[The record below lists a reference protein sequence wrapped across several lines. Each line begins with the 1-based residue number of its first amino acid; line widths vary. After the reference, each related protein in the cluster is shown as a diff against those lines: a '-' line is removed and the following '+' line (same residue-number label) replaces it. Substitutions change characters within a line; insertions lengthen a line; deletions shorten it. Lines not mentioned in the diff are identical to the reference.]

1 MTWLREFATRIRGF
15 FGRTRLDQELDEELQ
30 THLEMLI
37 EENLRQG
44 MSPADAHKAAR
55 RSFGGLEQ
63 TKEAYRD
70 RRGFPI
76 LDSLARDVRYGLR
89 MLRRHPG
96 FTVVAV
102 LTMALGIGANTAI
115 FSVVNAVLLH
125 SFPYKDPNQLVL
137 LAEKRRGM
145 SLLALSYPDFV
156 DLHSQNHVLESV
168 GAVRRWNPNLS
179 GGGEPSR
186 LQAAMI
192 TAEIFPTLGIAPLVG
207 RSFVAEED
215 RPGAERV
222 VVLSYNFWQH
232 RYGGDVSILGQLLIL
247 DQQPY
252 TIVGVMPQRFEFW
265 SADVWAPMGLIS
277 AEINR
282 RDLHPGIFAIGRI
295 RPGATI
301 ADVRTDLGS
310 IASRLEEAY
319 PATNSQIGADAVLW
333 QDQVGR
339 ELRPALL
346 ILFSAVAFV
355 LLIAGSN
362 LAGLQLG
369 RVQVRQ
375 RELAIRSALGATR
388 WGLLRQLLVENIIL
402 ALFGGAIGLLVVV
415 LSLNSLVAMIPPGSF
430 TAEARFSVDG
440 LVLAFTLVTSL
451 AAGTLFGLVPAWEA
465 SRSNVNDLLKGGSA
479 RHRRSRYSPRLR
491 DLLITLEVA
500 VALVL
505 VASGALLVKS
515 FIRLHNVDLGFDPHH
530 VLAVAVNLPERSRDA
545 RKSADYLQAIVE
557 RVQSLPGVESA
568 SVSQALPF
576 VSAPRT
582 APTTLLD
589 RPLPQTIEEVPVFQV
604 GSVSSGY
611 FSTLRI
617 KLLHGR
623 LPGGQDGPAN
633 TPVAVINQAA
643 AKRFWENDDP
653 LGRTIQLGPP
663 EYMVE
668 GAIPPGFRFPRVQV
682 VGVVGDVKFDS
693 LDQRVEPQI
702 YTDFAQSAASN
713 GPMVWG
719 AMRIAVRC
727 EQDPLTLASAVRSAV
742 WSVNKDQPV
751 SSISTVDDLYSQ
763 SMNHPRM
770 ASTLMGLLAVL
781 AVTLAVIGVYG
792 VISYSVAERRR
803 EFGIR
808 IAVGAGARAILK
820 HAVGRTIGFVFGGIV
835 LGVVGALAMTR
846 VLESMLYGMPP
857 RDPIII
863 TGVSLLL
870 AGTAFIASWLPARRA
885 TRIDPMLVLRTE

>member
-1 MTWLREFATRIRGF
+1 MTSLRELASRIRGL
-15 FGRTRLDQELDEELQ
+15 FGGSRLDHELDEELQ

-44 MSPADAHKAAR
+44 MSPDDARNAAR

-70 RRGFPI
+70 RRGLPI
-76 LDSLARDVRYGLR
+76 IDSLARDVRYGFR

-125 SFPYKDPNQLVL
+125 SFPYKDPNKLVL
-137 LAEKRRGM
+137 LAETRREM
-145 SLLALSYPDFV
+145 NLLALSYPDFV
-156 DLHSQNHVLESV
+156 DWHSQNHVLESV
-168 GAVRRWNPNLS
+168 GAVRRWNPNLTGS
-179 GGGEPSR
+179 GEPER

-207 RSFVAEED
+207 RVFIDEDD
-215 RPGAERV
+215 RPGAERG
-222 VVLSYNFWQH
+222 VVLSYSFWQH
-232 RYGGDVSILGQLLIL
+232 RFGGDASIIGQLLVL

-252 TIVGVMPQRFEFW
+252 TILGVMPQRFEFW
-265 SADVWAPMGLIS
+265 SADVWAPLGLIS

-282 RDLHPGIFAIGRI
+282 RDLHPGIYAIGRI
-295 RPGATI
+295 KPGVKI
-301 ADVRTDLGS
+301 PDVRTDLGT
-310 IASRLEEAY
+310 IASRLEEVY

-333 QDQVGR
+333 QDQVGQ

-346 ILFSAVAFV
+346 ILFGAVAFV

-369 RVQVRQ
+369 RVTARQ

-402 ALFGGAIGLLVVV
+402 AFLGGAIGLLVVV
-415 LSLNSLVAMIPPGSF
+415 LSLNSLVALIPPGSF
-430 TAEARFSVDG
+430 TAEVRFSVDG

-451 AAGTLFGLVPAWEA
+451 AAGILFGLVPAWEA
-465 SRSNVNDLLKGGSA
+465 SRSNVNDLLKGGSS
-479 RHRRSRYSPRLR
+479 RHRRSRYSPRVR

-505 VASGALLVKS
+505 VACGALLFKS
-515 FIRLHNVDLGFDPHH
+515 FIRLNNVDLGFDPHH
-530 VLAVAVNLPERSRDA
+530 VLAVGINLPERSRDA
-545 RKSADYLQAIVE
+545 RKSANYLQAIVE

-617 KLLHGR
+617 QLLHGR
-623 LPGGQDGPAN
+623 LPGDQDGPAN
-633 TPVAVINQAA
+633 TPIAVINQAA

-653 LGRTIQLGPP
+653 IGHTIQLGPP
-663 EYMVE
+663 EHLVE
-668 GAIPPGFRFPRVQV
+668 GAIPAGFRFPRVQI

-693 LDQRVEPQI
+693 LAQQVEPQV
-702 YTDFAQSAASN
+702 YTNFAQSAASN
-713 GPMVWG
+713 GPMFWG
-719 AMRIAVRC
+719 SMRIALRS
-727 EQDPLTLASAVRSAV
+727 EQDPLTLATAVRSAV
-742 WSVNKDQPV
+742 WSVNQNQPV
-751 SSISTVDDLYSQ
+751 SSISTVDDLHSQ
-763 SMNHPRM
+763 SMDHPRM
-770 ASTLMGLLAVL
+770 ASTLMSLLAALAVVL
-781 AVTLAVIGVYG
+781 ALIGVYG

-808 IAVGAGARAILK
+808 IAVGAGAPAILK
-820 HAVGRTIGFVFGGIV
+820 LAVGRTIGFVVGGIA
-835 LGVVGALAMTR
+835 LGIVGALAMTR

-857 RDPIII
+857 KDPIII
-863 TGVSLLL
+863 AGVSLLL
-870 AGTAFIASWLPARRA
+870 AGTALLASWLPARRA
-885 TRIDPMLVLRTE
+885 TRIDPMIVLRSE